1 MFYKKVENDKV
12 ILFGVTDSLSEGE
25 IEISEQEYAS
35 LLKKEKVTMDYYRKE
50 YADYQ
55 NKFKEFSELPQEL
68 QNMLNGT
75 DEQTLINQIIEEV
88 NLNE

>member
-1 MFYKKVENDKV
+1 MFYKKIENGEV
-12 ILFGVTDSLSEGE
+12 VLFGITESLAEGE
-25 IEISEQEYAS
+25 IEIEKQEYDS
-35 LLKKEKVTMDYYRKE
+35 LKKQQKIKNDYFQRE
-50 YADYQ
+50 YTNYQ

-88 NLNE
+88 NID